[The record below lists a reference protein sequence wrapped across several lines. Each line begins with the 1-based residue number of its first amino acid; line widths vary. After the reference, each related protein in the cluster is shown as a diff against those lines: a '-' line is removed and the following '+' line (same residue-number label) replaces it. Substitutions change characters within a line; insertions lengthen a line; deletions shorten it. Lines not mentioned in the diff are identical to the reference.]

1 MQQRPTAAELLA
13 DISSLLDARSIDV
26 VPDAVRHRVRVAANL
41 AGIVE
46 REVALGPAAAEAE
59 RARLATLLEPN
70 RRRPTSPRCARS
82 CVDRLNAPE
91 PLTPTESAAIYDVLL
106 ATVRDDLAISKPG
119 YEQWT
124 REET

>member
-13 DISSLLDARSIDV
+13 DISSLLTEVVDI

-41 AGIVE
+41 SGIVE
-46 REVALGPAAAEAE
+46 RELRLGPEAATAEQQ
-59 RARLATLLEPN
+59 RLASLLGASDQTDLEIL
-70 RRRPTSPRCARS
+70 RAQL
-82 CVDRLNAPE
+82 VDRLNAPE
-91 PLTPTESAAIYDVLL
+91 PFAPGESAAIYDVLL

-119 YEQWT
+119 YEQWA

>member
-13 DISSLLDARSIDV
+13 DISSLLTEVVDI

-41 AGIVE
+41 SGIVE
-46 REVALGPAAAEAE
+46 RELRLGPEAAAAEQE
-59 RARLATLLEPN
+59 RLASLFDAAGTTDLASL
-70 RRRPTSPRCARS
+70 RTQL
-82 CVDRLNAPE
+82 VDRLNAPE

-106 ATVRDDLAISKPG
+106 AAVRDDLAISKPG